1 MISTSCAYN
10 AFLYNSFLLL
20 YSTIYPS
27 IYLSISNVLVTMLNK
42 ASFAT
47 VDFKYP
53 YALSAMHMVCNII
66 GAESYLLL
74 NT

>member
-1 MISTSCAYN
+1 
-10 AFLYNSFLLL
+10 
-20 YSTIYPS
+20 
-27 IYLSISNVLVTMLNK
+27 MLNK

-47 VDFKYP
+47 VEFKYP
-53 YALSAMHMVCNII
+53 YALSAVHMVCNII